1 VVLDIYNFNITLG
14 GYMNKE
20 EFLKIKEAYKS
31 ARTEEKKRIKAFL
44 LSKRDSDGNLIFLK
58 EKDGTDT
65 FVKTSRGSGR
75 SNYSSGGT
83 LSRPYDLSNHM
94 WIDLSYKGNDILIS
108 LQSFDIDP
116 NSHNLHVLYDRIG
129 IKFGKDE
136 ETDNKNE
143 ESDDKDGKP
152 DNELK
157 VSDDIFKMET
167 TNWELPL
174 SEAEMEEMVDYII
187 SHYEK

>member
-1 VVLDIYNFNITLG
+1 
-14 GYMNKE
+14 MNKE
-20 EFLKIKEAYKS
+20 DFLKIKEAYKS
-31 ARTEEKKRIKAFL
+31 ARLEEKERIIDFL
-44 LSKRDSDGNLIFLK
+44 LNKRDNDGNLVFLK

-65 FVKTSRGSGR
+65 FVGRSRGCGKT
-75 SNYSSGGT
+75 NYSSGGT
-83 LSRPYDLSNHM
+83 LSRPYDLSIHM

-129 IKFGKDE
+129 IIFGKDE
-136 ETDNKNE
+136 ELDNKDE
-143 ESDDKDGKP
+143 ESGNKDGEP

-157 VSDDIFKMET
+157 VSDDFLKMET

-174 SEAEMEEMVDYII
+174 SEAEMGEMVDYII

>member
-1 VVLDIYNFNITLG
+1 MD
-14 GYMNKE
+14 KE

-65 FVKTSRGSGR
+65 FVQTSGGSGKP
-75 SNYSSGGT
+75 NYSSGGT

-94 WIDLSYKGNDILIS
+94 WIDLSYKGNDVLIS

-116 NSHNLHVLYDRIG
+116 NKKGNKNLHVLYDRIG
-129 IKFGKDE
+129 IMFEKGGKILLP
-136 ETDNKNE
+136 DNK
-143 ESDDKDGKP
+143 S
-152 DNELK
+152 K
-157 VSDDIFKMET
+157 VSDAFLKMET

-174 SEAEMEEMVDYII
+174 SEADMEEMVDYII

>member
-1 VVLDIYNFNITLG
+1 MN
-14 GYMNKE
+14 NKE
-20 EFLKIKEAYKS
+20 EFLKIKEAYKN
-31 ARTEEKKRIKAFL
+31 ARTEERKSIIDFL
-44 LSKRDSDGNLIFLK
+44 LNKKDNDGNLVFLK

-65 FVKTSRGSGR
+65 FVGRSRGCGK

-94 WIDLSYKGNDILIS
+94 WIDLCYKGNDILIS

-116 NSHNLHVLYDRIG
+116 NNEKNLHVLYDRIG
-129 IKFGKDE
+129 IIFGKDE
-136 ETDNKNE
+136 ESDN
-143 ESDDKDGKP
+143 KDGKP

-157 VSDDIFKMET
+157 VSDAFLKMET

-174 SEAEMEEMVDYII
+174 SEAEMDEMVDYII
-187 SHYEK
+187 SHYEE